1 MHISSISNN
10 LYTQKTTMA
19 QSLQTASVKNQVN
32 DMQNLQTLS
41 KFQNLSN
48 VSFSGLMRMGKE
60 FTKPVDSAFFRD
72 YPALMSAV
80 NILRENF
87 PDGAE
92 ILDYACSDGEEAISL
107 YALLGNDRSKF
118 KITGIDI
125 NDDVLNLA
133 NQGVYSLFGGFLDSY
148 LMPGAEKDPTQKD
161 LAKMFYEI
169 MEPAKEPKERLNNS
183 LEFSRVLYGSEP
195 KFRKE
200 IFFKLN
206 DKVKDNLEFR
216 AGDIFK
222 VDEEKTD
229 KKVGAVIFRNA
240 FYHLMDSYDGQN
252 LFTGDIAEQQ
262 RELDKEF
269 FTDEEIESMNE
280 QNEGMYAKK
289 SLGEKQTIADEIID
303 KAYNKLEVGG
313 VFVLGNSANENI
325 FIAPEDAPKEDTIRL
340 GDTKLYK
347 DTKKAMDDA
356 LVYYK
361 STQNA
366 SDSLLGFEDED
377 DDDKIDMAAI
387 FEKQYENFRKR
398 ADVRVL
404 KKTPMQKALE
414 KDGRFKP
421 VYASPVAE
429 MEGLGLEMPT
439 VWVKVK

>member
-1 MHISSISNN
+1 
-10 LYTQKTTMA
+10 
-19 QSLQTASVKNQVN
+19 
-32 DMQNLQTLS
+32 
-41 KFQNLSN
+41 
-48 VSFSGLMRMGKE
+48 
-60 FTKPVDSAFFRD
+60 
-72 YPALMSAV
+72 
-80 NILRENF
+80 
-87 PDGAE
+87 
-92 ILDYACSDGEEAISL
+92 
-107 YALLGNDRSKF
+107 
-118 KITGIDI
+118 
-125 NDDVLNLA
+125 
-133 NQGVYSLFGGFLDSY
+133 
-148 LMPGAEKDPTQKD
+148 
-161 LAKMFYEI
+161 MFYEI

-183 LEFSRVLYGSEP
+183 LEFSRVICCSEP

-280 QNEGMYAKK
+280 QNESIYAKK

-347 DTKKAMDDA
+347 DTKKLWMMPLSIIKARKM
-356 LVYYK
+356 
-361 STQNA
+361 
-366 SDSLLGFEDED
+366 LLIHYQGLKTKD

-404 KKTPMQKALE
+404 KKTPMQKRL
-414 KDGRFKP
+414 KR
-421 VYASPVAE
+421 
-429 MEGLGLEMPT
+429 
-439 VWVKVK
+439 WQI